1 MPLIALAIGAGVGI
15 LKSELV
21 DRPREQRQRKTR
33 AAEIRYSPWTGLTP
47 SQQIQEADPLGS
59 AMQFGSTGAMLGQ
72 SIETRDFNKNFNEK
86 LLSNMDKQYSTPTS
100 VQVVTAPQQS
110 PMMAAPPRYSV
121 MPELY
126 QQRNPWSLGGYSY

>member
-15 LKSELV
+15 LKSEFV

-47 SQQIQEADPLGS
+47 SQQVQEADPLGS

-72 SIETRDFNKNFNEK
+72 SIESRDFNKNFNEK

-100 VQVVTAPQQS
+100 VQVVTAPTQS
-110 PMMAAPPRYSV
+110 PMMAAPRYSV

>member
-1 MPLIALAIGAGVGI
+1 MPLIALGIGAGVGL
-15 LKSELV
+15 LKSELI

-47 SQQIQEADPLGS
+47 SQQVQEADPLGS
-59 AMQFGSTGAMLGQ
+59 ALQFGSTGAMLGQ
-72 SIETRDFNKNFNEK
+72 SIESRDFNKNFNEK

-100 VQVVTAPQQS
+100 VQVVTAPTQS
-110 PMMAAPPRYSV
+110 PMMAAPPRYSL